1 MGKSECFDAELLLL
15 LLEGAGSL
23 SEEFGCLMLVPMGF
37 RRLLEEEELEEEFVF
52 CVEEGFSLR
61 MSSIISSMVRKSR
74 FFWFKAIR
82 GMFGGAEFFLNLE
95 CEDALFTATLLL
107 GNALA

>member
-15 LLEGAGSL
+15 VGAGSL
-23 SEEFGCLMLVPMGF
+23 SVEFGCLMLVPMGF
-37 RRLLEEEELEEEFVF
+37 RRLLEEEFVF